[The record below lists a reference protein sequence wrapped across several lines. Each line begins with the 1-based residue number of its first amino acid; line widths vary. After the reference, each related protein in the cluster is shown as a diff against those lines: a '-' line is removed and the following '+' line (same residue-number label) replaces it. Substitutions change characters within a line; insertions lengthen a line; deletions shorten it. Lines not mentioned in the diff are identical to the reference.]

1 MDLDEA
7 VRELYGTA
15 LEDFVATRTRLAK
28 GADPGTRREITALR
42 KPTVT
47 AWLLNQLVRERPDL
61 VDAVG
66 ALGTRMRTAQAK
78 GDMAALRAA
87 RPERDALVARV
98 VAGVHDLAT
107 ARGRS
112 LSAAGED
119 EVGATVV
126 AALADEQSQAALA
139 SGMLVRTLSY
149 SGFGEVDL
157 DDAVA
162 DRARLRVVPGGGEGV
177 DTADE
182 AALTDRET
190 DRERR
195 DAELRLQTAEAEVA
209 LVEKQVALAEEEVA
223 LADEQ
228 VRQAEATLAS
238 ARQAVQ
244 AARTELRA
252 RTQERDAAG
261 TKVAALR
268 RGSPAD

>member
-47 AWLLNQLVRERPDL
+47 AWLLNQLVREQPDL

-87 RPERDALVARV
+87 RPERDAIVARV

-112 LSAAGED
+112 LSAAGQD
-119 EVGATVV
+119 EVAATVV
-126 AALADEQSQAALA
+126 AALADEASQAALG

-162 DRARLRVVPGGGEGV
+162 ARARLRVVPGGGEGV

-182 AALTDRET
+182 AALT

-209 LVEKQVALAEEEVA
+209 LVEKQVALAEEEVVR
-223 LADEQ
+223 ADEQ

-238 ARQAVQ
+238 ARQALQ
-244 AARTELRA
+244 AARDELRA

-261 TKVAALR
+261 TKVAVLR